1 MQFDVERQ
9 LSSKA
14 NLLTKQLM
22 NEALNLE
29 KQQQQQKKNEDTL
42 RELEA
47 TITEVNKD
55 VDTIQERRAA
65 LKAEVHIL
73 ENDKGDLENEIKNK
87 EQVAKEKIIPEI
99 ERVNKLI
106 QEVRDS
112 MSDTQS
118 KIDKEDQ

>member
-1 MQFDVERQ
+1 
-9 LSSKA
+9 
-14 NLLTKQLM
+14 M

>member
-1 MQFDVERQ
+1 M
-9 LSSKA
+9 
-14 NLLTKQLM
+14 
-22 NEALNLE
+22 
-29 KQQQQQKKNEDTL
+29 